1 MAIKCKVERLL
12 TDVRARAQEH
22 YEQMC
27 RNCQGNYE
35 YYDEDLLSKEKEDL
49 ANYQADVDEAM
60 RIISASETSPVALYE
75 HFDLF
80 VVLDSDLFYNRN
92 RYKHNGFKHN
102 GRKHNGC
109 KHRDSQL
116 FLFRDSIYAATG
128 PYTESECMLLVAEL
142 ADKERTLFE
151 ALSQKQDSPEVREAL
166 SDRRRIPEK
175 VRIAVWRRDQGQC
188 ARCSSRL
195 NLEYD
200 HIIPV
205 AEGGGN
211 TVRNIE
217 LLCEKCNRSKGKK
230 IQ

>member
-12 TDVRARAQEH
+12 TGVRAIVKEH
-22 YEQMC
+22 YE
-27 RNCQGNYE
+27 RD
-35 YYDEDLLSKEKEDL
+35 YYRYGSHLYNLDEEFSGKDFIAKRQAEHQVNIKKES
-49 ANYQADVDEAM
+49 EAAM
-60 RIISASETSPVALYE
+60 QIITTSETSPVALEYQD
-75 HFDLF
+75 FF
-80 VVLDSDLFYNRN
+80 RVLESSLWSNLDK
-92 RYKHNGFKHN
+92 YKYIDF
-102 GRKHNGC
+102 RI
-109 KHRDSQL
+109 
-116 FLFRDSIYAATG
+116 FLFRDSIYAASG
-128 PYTESECMLLVAEL
+128 PYTEAECMLLVAEL
-142 ADKERTLFE
+142 ADKERKLFE

-205 AEGGGN
+205 AEGGSN

>member
-12 TDVRARAQEH
+12 TGVRARAQKY
-22 YEQMC
+22 YEWAYC
-27 RNCQGNYE
+27 GRE
-35 YYDEDLLSKEKEDL
+35 
-49 ANYQADVDEAM
+49 EAM
-60 RIISASETSPVALYE
+60 QIITASETSPVALHE
-75 HFDLF
+75 H
-80 VVLDSDLFYNRN
+80 SDLFRVLDPIPYNN
-92 RYKHNGFKHN
+92 RYNNRGVDKYL
-102 GRKHNGC
+102 
-109 KHRDSQL
+109 DSQF

-166 SDRRRIPEK
+166 SDRKRIPEK

-205 AEGGGN
+205 AEGGSN

>member
-12 TDVRARAQEH
+12 TGVRTIVQDHYKQEN
-22 YEQMC
+22 ESTEC
-27 RNCQGNYE
+27 FFSNYP
-35 YYDEDLLSKEKEDL
+35 KEKAEH
-49 ANYQADVDEAM
+49 QV
-60 RIISASETSPVALYE
+60 RINNESAEVMQIITTSETSPVALHE
-75 HFDLF
+75 HSGLF
-80 VVLDSDLFYNRN
+80 RVLDPIPYNNRGSDKCL
-92 RYKHNGFKHN
+92 
-102 GRKHNGC
+102 
-109 KHRDSQL
+109 DSQF

-142 ADKERTLFE
+142 ADKERKLFE

-205 AEGGGN
+205 AEGGSN

>member
-12 TDVRARAQEH
+12 TDVRARAQKH
-22 YEQMC
+22 YGWAYCGSIAEAS
-27 RNCQGNYE
+27 E
-35 YYDEDLLSKEKEDL
+35 
-49 ANYQADVDEAM
+49 EAM
-60 RIISASETSPVALYE
+60 QIITASETSPVALHE
-75 HFDLF
+75 HSGLF
-80 VVLDSDLFYNRN
+80 RVLDPIPYNN
-92 RYKHNGFKHN
+92 RYNNRGFDKYL
-102 GRKHNGC
+102 
-109 KHRDSQL
+109 DSQF

-142 ADKERTLFE
+142 ADKERKLFE

-205 AEGGGN
+205 AEGGSN

-217 LLCEKCNRSKGKK
+217 LLCEQCNRSKGKK